1 MSVLACQLIDVLLYL
16 VGNVVIF
23 FSSLY
28 LLRSSF
34 EATSFYII
42 YLLIIT
48 VGKTTEILCE
58 NTKVLLFEYEECRGP
73 IFGNYNIDN
82 NLRAFM

>member
-1 MSVLACQLIDVLLYL
+1 MNTQRSLVTFGDCIHIVVRRCKYNNMSVLACQLIDVLLYL

-28 LLRSSF
+28 LVWSSF

-42 YLLIIT
+42 YLLIT
-48 VGKTTEILCE
+48 H
-58 NTKVLLFEYEECRGP
+58 VL
-73 IFGNYNIDN
+73 
-82 NLRAFM
+82 

>member
-42 YLLIIT
+42 YLLITHVLQWGKQLKYCVKTRKCYCLNMRNVEDQYLEIT
-48 VGKTTEILCE
+48 MLTTI
-58 NTKVLLFEYEECRGP
+58 
-73 IFGNYNIDN
+73 
-82 NLRAFM
+82 